1 MIFRLVSPERAKHTS
16 LKAWY
21 GDREP
26 VAMTSRIKGPSDVDP
41 ASRVEAPEGPG
52 EVAPTAPAQVDG
64 AGAPTRA
71 ALDPIAQVAEALRAG
86 DITVEQAVERLIDD
100 AIHHQV
106 GHATQ
111 DRPELERRLRELLRG
126 LASTDPFLLSRIRRL
141 TMGK

>member
-1 MIFRLVSPERAKHTS
+1 MIVSPRAALS
-16 LKAWY
+16 VAILLASCGSPPPGRGKAFL
-21 GDREP
+21 G
-26 VAMTSRIKGPSDVDP
+26 ALLI
-41 ASRVEAPEGPG
+41 
-52 EVAPTAPAQVDG
+52 DG
-64 AGAPTRA
+64 AGGPTKA

-100 AIHHQV
+100 AIHRQV

-126 LASTDPFLLSRIRRL
+126 LTSTDPFLLSRIRRL

>member
-1 MIFRLVSPERAKHTS
+1 
-16 LKAWY
+16 
-21 GDREP
+21 
-26 VAMTSRIKGPSDVDP
+26 MTSRIKGPSDVDP
-41 ASRVEAPEGPG
+41 ASRVDAPEGAG

-64 AGAPTRA
+64 AGGPTKA

-100 AIHHQV
+100 AIQRQV

-126 LASTDPFLLSRIRRL
+126 LTSTDPFLLSRIRRL